1 MQSNVG
7 ISEYHCLLLRAAS
20 PLLCFTHIAYMVQP
34 VLLFP
39 SVIFFLLPI
48 ERVADGIHCAGVRKP
63 LVWVGEAEV
72 ICSGHC
78 GSWQQLSALQQTGSR
93 VLSEVWLAAIPVA
106 FCQDSNMSQQG
117 LQECCVVMDRIFISN
132 PKSGWWSDLPCALNF
147 CTFSTLSRER
157 LDLGFLPRG
166 GIGVLFLFGAGRLAL
181 CSDSQVA
188 LQKGV
193 CVCITNASVEMQEGT
208 WFGELI
214 DEIIVMNLQAL
225 GSSPSLL
232 WVTASSAH

>member
-1 MQSNVG
+1 MGSTALA
-7 ISEYHCLLLRAAS
+7 SESHWYGWVRRRWSARVTAAHGSSSVPCSRQALGYSLRS
-20 PLLCFTHIAYMVQP
+20 GW
-34 VLLFP
+34 
-39 SVIFFLLPI
+39 LPYQL
-48 ERVADGIHCAGVRKP
+48 HFVRI
-63 LVWVGEAEV
+63 V
-72 ICSGHC
+72 
-78 GSWQQLSALQQTGSR
+78 T
-93 VLSEVWLAAIPVA
+93 
-106 FCQDSNMSQQG
+106 SQQG